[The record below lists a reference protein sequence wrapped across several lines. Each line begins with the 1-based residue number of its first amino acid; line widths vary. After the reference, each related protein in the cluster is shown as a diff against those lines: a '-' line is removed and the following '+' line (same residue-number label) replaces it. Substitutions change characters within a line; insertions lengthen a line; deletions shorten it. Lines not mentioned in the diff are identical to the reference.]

1 MKNLRTILSL
11 FLLAASLTMA
21 YADGPVIRYVRTTGA
36 YKNGG
41 TSWADAK
48 NNIQDAI
55 NAVRDAMQRERATEG
70 RVYVAA
76 GTYTPTESTEARGGA
91 SQYQAFKL
99 YAGITL
105 YGGFSEANPESTPEA
120 RAKVDDNTL
129 GTSYM
134 VNQTILSGNL
144 TSRQAKFAYN
154 TNKHTFSTSFYGNVY
169 HVVWFATEGF
179 NGTKAKDLSRPAC
192 VDGCVITG
200 GNANNT
206 SLIEHTHRAYGG
218 GVYMVPNSVLRN
230 CEIYHCAASRDGG
243 AIYMDGGG
251 LVEQCFVHD
260 NQATGLGVQYG
271 QGGGIAIEGNGRV
284 VRSAVLNNVGRLGGG
299 ISMTGATDKK
309 ANRAVLATLVAHN
322 NALIEAGGIYV
333 ADGGLVNNVSVVRN
347 ACYGTGITQN
357 GMVTGRSAGIYVRN
371 QGTLYNTIM
380 WGGSCTRNNNVQYA
394 FSRSSSG
401 NAATLNH
408 IGVENADR
416 CNWSGTSRQNVHNLS
431 SDNTGETRS
440 TNYPQFTTPH
450 ETKGVISTSHPTQED
465 PRVSLNYGTGNNWAP
480 GATSFIA
487 TIGVLQ
493 KSHAYSSTDILG
505 QPYAVKCALGAYKA
519 VQQQGSGVAHM
530 EAPYQSGDFESGHLT
545 DGQVA
550 TVYVDPNA
558 TSMGTGESWDRPYPD
573 LLTAMAFFRE
583 HGSIENAQ
591 VFVKEGTLTTANS
604 NSTEEDIRQTTIH
617 MYRGTR
623 VYGGFPASLTG
634 TEKAGRNPVKY
645 ITLLSG
651 NVDGTGYD
659 NNAHHLVTYE
669 SDAHNT
675 VLDGFQL
682 RYANA
687 TDAPEGHEN
696 GGALHVHNSSTTTHK
711 VRNCVLA
718 GNTAKHGAAVY
729 LSTGT
734 HFTFE
739 NCIFHN
745 NEVTD
750 HAASGGIDCGVVHV
764 SSGAEA
770 TFNHCN
776 FIRNVGHGLSVQG
789 TATVTS
795 SVFYANLKEAAD
807 DTRGT
812 EQTARL
818 NGILTSGDGAVH
830 GTVTGSG
837 NLYDQYDSNAVNGSA
852 HDQHSAIL
860 TYVKDGSATYPLFV
874 NPTRNAGVSPAGDI
888 TTYGRATDWMPMN
901 MNPMVNALESDTDTD
916 ITLSTPRTYG
926 GRADIGAVEN
936 RKCETYPD
944 GQPASGAIL
953 YVRDYRNSDGTI
965 DLTAGGD
972 GLSWATAINGNAVY
986 QLTSTVHEK
995 VAAAVTEG
1003 LSAKDYAGTVTE
1015 SNGTKT
1021 YTPNETYGEQ
1031 HAKLRAG
1038 NGLDN
1043 KANYNGYYNPNN
1055 KADDGTLDGTDGFFA
1070 TKGQFAHNYQYTSG
1084 LQYAVNLA
1092 RVHNI
1097 NNPVQI
1103 KNSQNVTI
1111 PVPSDYVEVWV
1122 ASGSYFDGKG
1132 YKMQDGVNVFCGF
1145 DEKAIQKGANPAKA
1159 ERHPRLYESIIQ
1171 VREVDSISTSAKY
1184 YRNAWTDVVAMANDN
1199 TARNYDWFRVLTQ
1212 PRNVEGIAAGT
1223 TTGGGTSTGSG
1234 TNPYWDGTTYNP
1246 IISTPDGLAK
1256 SKDRDHAT
1264 FKYATTWDGFII
1276 QGGYFASQHG
1286 DEGGG
1291 GVIIRVNGGVESCEI
1306 RYNLSRSIRGG
1317 GAMVRAGEI
1326 RACSIHDNYNARA
1339 NGGGISVSRHGTVF
1353 NSVIYDNDS
1362 NDKGSQ
1368 CYIDNGYF
1376 YNNTVATTGTKRI
1389 VRNEFFEFGGDSFV
1403 RGSTFINNI
1412 VWPYSS
1418 TTNNK
1423 VDPNKSIKVNNNDL
1437 TVKNNCLPSGT
1448 ALNNNSN
1455 NDNANGVNDYPDFV
1469 DPEHGNFALKSTS
1482 SCINAGMEVP
1492 YYLRTAV
1499 SNDAGFSGNNDGGP
1513 VYTDGTSINVSLD
1526 QAGTT
1531 NIVLPGTDIAYAERV
1546 QDCAVDIGA
1555 YEFNGSYSITPSI
1568 FDEHGN
1574 KLDKEQA
1581 AVAVVAEFYV
1591 TQNGRGKSSAADP
1604 ANAACMQKLQK
1615 VLDAAG
1621 RYKYNNPD
1629 KQVIVKL
1636 AAIRDNSIKYYPC
1649 RTSAPNSAN
1658 PREWSI
1664 MVPHGVELWGGYTD
1678 SYDNDAVNG
1687 FTAPRDVVNHPTYLG
1702 GDYIVERNQATA
1714 YHVVTFT
1721 DRIFDPEGNPYKL
1734 GEETRISTN
1743 AASANNGANGSTIET
1758 DDANLLLMSSNESPI
1773 SRGVVDGCY
1782 ITGGQ
1787 ADGEAFAN
1795 STIAATNSNRYGA
1808 GALINEYG
1816 HVRNCI
1822 IEDNTG
1828 VSGAAVAIMPGGMV
1842 SGSLLRRNTATEQ
1855 GGGVYVFPHNT
1866 QVALAGGATTTLS
1879 NTADGMTKGAV
1890 YTSTIVDNKAGNAGG
1905 GISFN
1910 NDASNK
1916 YPANALFNSVVVW
1929 NNQAPEG
1936 ANVYGYTTPHYD
1948 AATETTI
1955 DVFPFA
1961 YSAVQDMRASGLNN
1975 MSVSSDNTK
1984 GVRFADP
1991 STAEPKPANPLY
2003 GLTFISV
2010 LQETGMPIS
2019 DYQRLQT
2026 ELGLAAADF
2035 TGTPRH
2041 SDGRP
2046 EMSNVEIGARAF
2058 ALRRPAL
2065 TADNLL
2071 TRLYVSQ
2078 PEDVDVPAAE
2088 TLYASAHAIYGQ
2100 QGSSFGY
2107 PFQNLQHALDY
2118 IYKARKTDLTLANSK
2133 KIADTDFEIYVSR
2146 GTYWPTRDLCATGLG
2161 NALGNTFLLPEG
2173 VALSGGYYTQ
2183 EHSGTRHF
2191 YGQKD
2196 NSHSETTIQ
2205 AMVGNETRTVT
2216 IDHLDTQ
2223 AQRDTRKHEDVNAN
2237 LISEPW
2243 EYEYQT
2249 ILSGDAMNTDDH
2261 HVYHVLTVIPD
2272 ASYVGAL
2279 PAAETNGS
2287 YVEGTT
2293 CKQTT
2298 KHPIYMDGLQILDGQ
2313 AQTANKALFAA
2324 RQDGAGIDDATYHAP
2339 YQAYNYYHG
2348 GALMVDGNWCTT
2360 DDGSVDYK
2368 HTGVGTSV
2376 GYRNIP
2382 VTIHNCIINSNR
2394 ANYGGAIS
2402 SNGDLL
2408 ITQCSFAHNMAE
2420 AATETVADNRSAN
2433 YPGNGG
2439 ALYVTK
2445 DVTAV
2450 NTVFANNEA
2459 TKGEGKYDTAPQNTY
2474 VSYRVVA
2481 DDSETTDSKI
2491 FGGAGGVLMGGYNS
2505 HFHLVNCDLVRNKAA
2520 MYPAIYTLNPNNVN
2534 NTNAELST
2542 YNQALNTIFWGNEAS
2557 AAQAEGNVGACAN
2570 FIANYDIDEAGPTPE
2585 NRTQVER
2592 ETAWFCG
2599 YEEGRGNSH
2608 SNSHDYRKMPYTSSG
2623 YLSTK
2628 LGDYHSSQSYG
2639 GTPIHINANIKV
2651 SSSNTGTEG
2660 PNFTNPSLSAGY
2672 DGYMEAADWSFAR
2685 INVLTDQGSGLLKQ
2699 SWTGTDVVT
2708 FDDDQTT
2715 SKGIYNAFQKAHD
2728 SLLPIGE
2735 TEYMRSLG
2743 GEDHLSSYRIAKD
2756 YSPSAQL
2763 AYIDIGVYEY
2773 PHIKLALDEG
2783 DEIDVL
2789 WVTTKEKTDNGPADG
2804 HSWQTP
2810 TSNLQLAMETLLA
2823 SRNGHKKEI
2832 RLMEGEYAPMEQNY
2846 FSVDL
2851 SGIHPVLPT
2860 RWKQTLDQTEFY
2872 PQSLTIK
2879 GGYSQDLEGIYDP
2892 EAYPATLVQNHGDNL
2907 FVVKDARLRFGDLEL
2922 NSASTRVMP
2931 LQIDGVTFMN
2941 TTTNSTA
2948 GSALLYMSQ
2957 DVASPEEVP
2966 TSYWDNDGLATGSV
2980 IPAKLTLSKCI
2991 FRQSTG
2997 ESIVKVEQGGGD
3009 LLIYNTLFA
3018 DNTGV
3023 PLDADCT
3030 TKFINNTVAHN
3041 SAALKINRLG
3051 TSELDFNQNPGGGD
3065 DGEQL
3070 TQRHDGPFKVRRKAL
3085 TGAALDLGTVLYNNV
3100 FWRNNS
3106 DGVQFTLTD
3115 ESKQSNNVYNV
3126 PTSNAVPS
3134 DIASRV
3140 SHNTITGLAYAYDS
3154 QRNRGLSDTNDDLA
3168 NGPNFK
3174 DPTNDVVS
3182 DRDYHLNVS
3191 MTLIN
3196 KGEDALYDSNTYD
3209 ISYYEHD
3216 YVTEL
3221 NENKYTDLDLAGRQR
3236 KVGTIDLGAYE
3247 FRDALERVL
3256 YVNPDPAITG
3266 GDGSTWQYAIQ
3277 DVQQAINLAA
3287 LYSDINGAE
3296 AFVFVRGNSEQ
3307 NMGRLTLR
3315 PGVNVY
3321 GSVTLLD
3328 EAPRLNLADRTA
3340 DLADGDRDLDLIRQ
3354 YEAKVR
3360 TSRTGMA
3367 TKTAT
3372 TNSLIAGL
3380 TTEGSF
3386 GNSTHTNKYYLST
3399 ILDGFHITCPKD
3411 ALPTTEPIV
3420 NLTPASVGTNHAVA
3434 LRNAVIYGNNQAVT
3448 HDSQT
3453 EPLVKATDALLYNV
3467 LLVDNETPAAST
3479 AHNGLIYLG
3488 ANAYALGVTA
3498 VQNGMSREKAFTGGG
3513 DPSPVEDRYVGC
3525 IYHNPADEPAQTPF
3539 VQHQVKA
3546 KSDPETTLFA
3556 DTYHAKYQLKDG
3568 QSNIDALTAE
3578 QVSNAISAS
3587 KYFGTTVANYGP
3599 DYHHPINLAVDLDL
3613 MSNPRAVNSKM
3624 DFGALETWTLTSTRV
3639 ANTKPEATLT
3649 DSSWDGNGG
3658 GLKYKDETYTPI
3670 SFTVP
3675 NYPQEGSVIYL
3686 NYLKGET
3693 STSGTLSLD
3702 YALLPADYT
3711 LTPSYLLLQQGAS
3724 LYGNGVGVQ
3733 AVQVAVDKGLSTD
3746 GTIVALPYA
3755 INSITGSGTPACYK
3769 YNGLKR
3775 SHWQYKFHASNS
3787 DAWNE
3792 VATTPFSSAN
3802 NGILVTGIN
3811 GTARIMGYGSNETA
3825 YVYTELRDGKSKSV
3839 TLTPNDD
3846 TESTNNA
3853 ADFTDKDNMGWNLI
3867 GLPYLVSE
3875 YKPYATNSTSG
3886 YTHTMDGI
3894 SSEVSALHIPH
3905 TLWIYYNEVQ
3915 DGKSTGSNSAGY
3927 YSVPSWDSTPAN
3939 WHMTSG
3945 TPAIWW
3951 GEGLFLQTAA
3961 KAETLTFYRPDYVAP
3976 TSGTRR
3982 MSRYYEGEL
3991 PEEDELTPLAPAFHT
4006 RKVTVRTGQLR
4017 VEVPTDATAV
4027 EVINA
4032 AGQVVTTTDTT
4043 TDIHL
4048 NNGIYILRVR
4058 H

>member
-21 YADGPVIRYVRTTGA
+21 HADGVVIRYVRTTGA

-41 TSWADAK
+41 TTWEDAK
-48 NNIQDAI
+48 NNVQDAI
-55 NAVRDAMQRERATEG
+55 NAVRDVMKQTGATEG

-76 GTYTPTESTEARGGA
+76 GTYTPTESTEARGA

-105 YGGFSEANPESTPEA
+105 YGGFSEPGPESTPEA
-120 RAKVDDNTL
+120 TPEARVKVADNTL

-134 VNQTILSGNL
+134 VNKTVLSGNL

-179 NGTKAKDLSRPAC
+179 TGNKAEGLKSQAC

-218 GVYMVPNSVLRN
+218 GVYMVQNSVLRN

-251 LVEQCFVHD
+251 QVEQCFVHD

-299 ISMTGATDKK
+299 ISMTGATDQQ

-322 NALIEAGGIYV
+322 NALIEAGGIYM
-333 ADGGLVNNVSVVRN
+333 ADGGLVNNVTVVRN

-431 SDNTGETRS
+431 ADNTGS
-440 TNYPQFTTPH
+440 NPSVNYPAFAAPH
-450 ETKGVISTSHPTQED
+450 ATQGVISTSHSTQED
-465 PRVSLNYGTGNNWAP
+465 PRVSLDYGTGNNWAP
-480 GATSFIA
+480 QPTSFIA

-493 KSHAYSSTDILG
+493 KSLDYSRTDILG
-505 QPYAVKCALGAYKA
+505 QAFAVKCALGAYKA
-519 VQQQGSGVAHM
+519 MQQQASGVAHM
-530 EAPYQSGDFESGHLT
+530 EVPYKGDDFKDSDLT
-545 DGQVA
+545 PDTSDNDILKVA

-558 TSMGTGESWDRPYPD
+558 TSMGDGTSWTSPYPD
-573 LLTAMAFFRE
+573 LLTAMAFFRD
-583 HGSIENAQ
+583 HGGINNAQ
-591 VFVKEGTLTTANS
+591 VLVKEGTLTTANS
-604 NSTEEDIRQTTIH
+604 NSTEDDIRKTTIH

-623 VYGGFPASLTG
+623 VYGGFPASLKG
-634 TEKAGRNPVKY
+634 TDKEGRNPVKY

-651 NVDGTGYD
+651 NVDGTGYA

-669 SDAHNT
+669 TSAHNT
-675 VLDGFQL
+675 VLDGFQF
-682 RYANA
+682 RYGNA
-687 TDAPEGHEN
+687 TGDTIAN
-696 GGALHVHNSSTTTHK
+696 CGAALYIHDNSDTSETNVHH

-718 GNTAKHGAAVY
+718 GNTAQHGAAVY
-729 LSTGT
+729 LSAGT

-750 HAASGGIDCGVVHV
+750 HAAVGGDIDCGVVHV
-764 SSGAEA
+764 NADA
-770 TFNHCN
+770 VAVFDHCN

-789 TATVTS
+789 TATVNS
-795 SVFYANLKEAAD
+795 SVFYANLKEAVD

-812 EQTARL
+812 TEGARL
-818 NGILTSGDGAVH
+818 NGILTNGDGAVH
-830 GTVTGSG
+830 GTGTGSG
-837 NLYDQYDSNAVNGSA
+837 NLYDCHDTNAVNGSA
-852 HDQHSAIL
+852 IL
-860 TYVKDGSATYPLFV
+860 TYAKDGSATYPLFV

-986 QLTSTVHEK
+986 KLTSTEQGKESQTTV
-995 VAAAVTEG
+995 
-1003 LSAKDYAGTVTE
+1003 SAKDYAGSTFVDG
-1015 SNGTKT
+1015 SFTKNTT
-1021 YTPNETYGEQ
+1021 YPEYNEDF
-1031 HAKLRAG
+1031 AKLDG
-1038 NGLDN
+1038 NHID
-1043 KANYNGYYNPNN
+1043 NYNGFRNKNN
-1055 KADDGTLDGTDGFFA
+1055 KADDGTEEVFFD
-1070 TKGQFAHNYQYTSG
+1070 HNYQYTSG
-1084 LQYAVNLA
+1084 LQYAVNKA
-1092 RVHNI
+1092 RLLNI
-1097 NNPVQI
+1097 DL
-1103 KNSQNVTI
+1103 KAQNAGV
-1111 PVPSDYVEVWV
+1111 VPDSIEVWV

-1132 YKMQDGVNVFCGF
+1132 YKMQDGVNVFSGF
-1145 DEKAIQKGANPAKA
+1145 NEAAIKAGASPAKI
-1159 ERHPRLYESIIQ
+1159 ERQPRDYKTTIQ
-1171 VREVDSISTSAKY
+1171 VREVSANPSDPNY
-1184 YRNAWTDVVAMANDN
+1184 YRNAWTDVTGTINRGGN
-1199 TARNYDWFRVLTQ
+1199 KTGQHYDWFRVLTQ
-1212 PRNVEGIAAGT
+1212 PRSVEGGYS
-1223 TTGGGTSTGSG
+1223 GMKTSGY
-1234 TNPYWDGTTYNP
+1234 NNNVHFDGTTYNP
-1246 IISTPDGLAK
+1246 LISYSSQIAK
-1256 SKDRDHAT
+1256 VKENAT
-1264 FKYATTWDGFII
+1264 FKHVTKWDGFII
-1276 QGGYFASQHG
+1276 QGGFFLSSDG
-1286 DEGGG
+1286 DEAGGG
-1291 GVIIRVNGGVESCEI
+1291 AQIRCNGQLENCEI
-1306 RYNLSRSIRGG
+1306 RYNLSKSERGG
-1317 GAMVRAGEI
+1317 GVGVRVGDI
-1326 RACSIHDNYNARA
+1326 IGCSIHDNYNEAKY
-1339 NGGGISVSRHGTVF
+1339 GGGICASRHATIY

-1362 NDKGSQ
+1362 YGAGSQ
-1368 CYIDNGYF
+1368 AYIDNAYF
-1376 YNNTVATTGTKRI
+1376 YNNTIASTGTKTLAQ
-1389 VRNEFFEFGGDSFV
+1389 NSFFAFGDNDYLL
-1403 RGSTFINNI
+1403 GSTFINNI

-1418 TTNNK
+1418 TADNH
-1423 VDPNKSIKVNNNDL
+1423 VDATKSIDVNRANL
-1437 TVKNNCLPSGT
+1437 TVKNNCLPPPPGVPVG
-1448 ALNNNSN
+1448 AAGSN
-1455 NDNANGVNDYPDFV
+1455 NDNHGGVTAYPDFV
-1469 DPEHGNFALKSTS
+1469 DPTNGNFALKNTS
-1482 SCINAGMEVP
+1482 NCINAGLEVP
-1492 YYLRTAV
+1492 YYYQTAV
-1499 SNDAGFSGNNDGGP
+1499 QGDTGFAGNTDSRPVFVTKTNALTTTFSADLP
-1513 VYTDGTSINVSLD
+1513 TTD
-1526 QAGTT
+1526 
-1531 NIVLPGTDIAYAERV
+1531 IVLPGTDIVYADRI

-1555 YEFNGSYSITPSI
+1555 YEFNGSYSITPQVVG
-1568 FDEHGN
+1568 D
-1574 KLDKEQA
+1574 
-1581 AVAVVAEFYV
+1581 VASFFV

-1621 RYKYNNPD
+1621 RYKYNNPT

-1678 SYDNDAVNG
+1678 HYDNPAVNG

-1702 GDYIVERNQATA
+1702 GKYIVERNQATA

-1721 DRIFDPEGNPYKL
+1721 DRIFDPEGNPYLKD
-1734 GEETRISTN
+1734 ETDLISSN
-1743 AASANNGANGSTIET
+1743 AASGNNGSAIET
-1758 DDANLLLMSSNESPI
+1758 DDTKLRLMSSNKNVT
-1773 SRGVVDGCY
+1773 SRGVVDGCF
-1782 ITGGQ
+1782 IVGGQ

-1795 STIAATNSNRYGA
+1795 ATNAATNSNRYGA

-1828 VSGAAVAIMPGGMV
+1828 VSGAAVAIMPGGLV

-1855 GGGVYVFPHNT
+1855 GGGVYVFPHGT
-1866 QVALAGGATTTLS
+1866 ELALAGGVHATVSNESLS
-1879 NTADGMTKGAV
+1879 KGAV

-1910 NDASNK
+1910 NDASNAH
-1916 YPANALFNSVVVW
+1916 PANALFNSVVVW

-2058 ALRRPAL
+2058 ALRRPTL
-2065 TADNLL
+2065 TAGNLL

-2118 IYKARKTDLTLANSK
+2118 IYKARKSGLTLAGSK
-2133 KIADTDFEIYVSR
+2133 SVADTDFEIYVSR

-2191 YGQKD
+2191 YGQLG
-2196 NSHSETTIQ
+2196 SSQPSETTIQ
-2205 AMVGNETRTVT
+2205 AMVGDVTRTVT

-2223 AQRDTRKHEDVNAN
+2223 AQRNTRKHEDVNAN

-2279 PAAETNGS
+2279 PAVTANDS
-2287 YVEGTT
+2287 YTAGTT

-2298 KHPIYMDGLQILDGQ
+2298 QHPIYMDGLQILDGQ

-2324 RQDGAGIDDATYHAP
+2324 PGHAST
-2339 YQAYNYYHG
+2339 QAYNYYHG
-2348 GALMVDGNWCTT
+2348 GALMVDGNWLCTT
-2360 DDGSVDYK
+2360 VNGSVDYK

-2420 AATETVADNRSAN
+2420 AATELVADGHNAN

-2459 TKGEGKYDTAPQNTY
+2459 RKTDIDTAPSNGY
-2474 VSYRVVA
+2474 VSYRVA
-2481 DDSETTDSKI
+2481 EGGATTTTQSI
-2491 FGGAGGVLMGGYNS
+2491 FGGAGGAVMAGFNSYYN
-2505 HFHLVNCDLVRNKAA
+2505 FVNCDFVRNKAN
-2520 MYPAIYTLNPNNVN
+2520 MYPAIYTLNPRAVDSEHGNM
-2534 NTNAELST
+2534 S
-2542 YNQALNTIFWGNEAS
+2542 LNTAFWGNEAN
-2557 AAQAEGNVGACAN
+2557 AATQKAGDATLQFASQLVTNVFKGTGADPHNYMPANQTDLDGCYGN
-2570 FIANYDIDEAGPTPE
+2570 
-2585 NRTQVER
+2585 
-2592 ETAWFCG
+2592 AWFCG
-2599 YEEGRGNSH
+2599 YEAGTNKTAVNTTDCR
-2608 SNSHDYRKMPYTSSG
+2608 
-2623 YLSTK
+2623 ST
-2628 LGDYHSSQSYG
+2628 LTGVGQWIEVTTHQNCNV
-2639 GTPIHINANIKV
+2639 TV

-2685 INVLTDQGSGLLKQ
+2685 INVLTDQGSGYLKQ
-2699 SWTGTDVVT
+2699 TWNQEGTEVSFVNEI
-2708 FDDDQTT
+2708 
-2715 SKGIYNAFQKAHD
+2715 KKPEGNEYEYYGIYDAYQDKYSH
-2728 SLLPIGE
+2728 LLPIRE

-2804 HSWQTP
+2804 HTWQTP

-2922 NSASTRVMP
+2922 NAASTRVMP

-2948 GSALLYMSQ
+2948 GSALLYKSQ

-2966 TSYWDNDGLATGSV
+2966 TSYWKNDGLATGSV

-2997 ESIVKVEQGGGD
+2997 QSIVKVEQGGGD

-3051 TSELDFNQNPGGGD
+3051 TSELPFNQNPNEEG

-3115 ESKQSNNVYNV
+3115 ESKNSDNVYSV

-3134 DIASRV
+3134 EIASRV
-3140 SHNTITGLAYAYDS
+3140 SHNTITGLPYAPYDS
-3154 QRNRGLSDTNDDLA
+3154 QRNRGLSNTNDDLA

-3174 DPTNDVVS
+3174 DPDNTNLS
-3182 DRDYHLNVS
+3182 LRDYHLNVS

-3196 KGEDALYDSNTYD
+3196 KGDDPLYDSNTYD
-3209 ISYYEHD
+3209 ISYYDHD
-3216 YVTEL
+3216 YTVIGE
-3221 NENKYTDLDLAGRQR
+3221 EKYTDLDLAGRKR
-3236 KVGTIDLGAYE
+3236 KVGHIDLGAYE

-3296 AFVFVRGNSEQ
+3296 AFVFVRGNSSQ

-3328 EAPRLNLADRTA
+3328 EAPRLAIDDRTNDLADR
-3340 DLADGDRDLDLIRQ
+3340 DRDLDLIRQ

-3380 TTEGSF
+3380 TTEGEF
-3386 GNSTHTNKYYLST
+3386 VNSKHDQQYYLTT
-3399 ILDGFHITCPKD
+3399 ILDGFHITCPEN
-3411 ALPTTEPIV
+3411 ALPNTEPIV
-3420 NLTPASVGTNHAVA
+3420 NLTPASVGTNDKHAVA
-3434 LRNAVIYGNNQAVT
+3434 LRNAVIYGNHQAVA
-3448 HDSQT
+3448 
-3453 EPLVKATDALLYNV
+3453 EKPLVKATDALLYNV
-3467 LLVDNETPAAST
+3467 LLVDNETPAATT
-3479 AHNGLIYLG
+3479 AHNGLIDLG
-3488 ANAYALGVTA
+3488 TNAYALGVTA
-3498 VQNGMSREKAFTGGG
+3498 VQNGMAKDDALTGDGT
-3513 DPSPVEDRYVGC
+3513 PSAVAARYVGC
-3525 IYHNPADEPAQTPF
+3525 IYHTDEQAQTPVASPF

-3556 DTYHAKYQLKDG
+3556 DTYHAKYQLADG
-3568 QSNIDALTAE
+3568 QGSYIDALTAE
-3578 QVSNAISAS
+3578 QLKTAIPT
-3587 KYFGTTVANYGP
+3587 KYYGTTAANYGP
-3599 DYHHPINLAVDLDL
+3599 DYHHPINPAVDLDL
-3613 MSNPRAVNSKM
+3613 MSNPRIVGIAM
-3624 DFGALETWTLTSTRV
+3624 DFGALETWTLTDTRV
-3639 ANTKPEATLT
+3639 ANTTQGATLT
-3649 DSSWDGNGG
+3649 NSSWNGG
-3658 GLKYKDETYTPI
+3658 GSALTYNGKSYDVM

-3686 NYLKGET
+3686 NKGA

-3733 AVQVAVDKGLSTD
+3733 AVQVAVDKTLSTD

-3755 INSITGSGTPACYK
+3755 INSITAHGSGSGTPACYE
-3769 YNGLKR
+3769 YSGEER
-3775 SHWQYKFHASNS
+3775 SDWQYKFHASES

-3792 VATTPFSSAN
+3792 VTKAPFSSAN
-3802 NGILVTGIN
+3802 NGILVMGID
-3811 GTARIMGYGSNETA
+3811 GTARIMGYGNNETA
-3825 YVYTELRDGKSKSV
+3825 YVYTELRGGKSKSV

-3875 YKPYATNSTSG
+3875 YKPYATKTTSG
-3886 YTHTMDGI
+3886 YMQTMTGL
-3894 SSEVSALHIPH
+3894 STEVSALHIPH
-3905 TLWIYYNEVQ
+3905 TLWIYYNEVA
-3915 DGKSTGSNSAGY
+3915 GGTSTGGNTAGY
-3927 YSVPSWDSTPAN
+3927 YSVPSWDNTPSE
-3939 WHMTSG
+3939 WHISG
-3945 TPAIWW
+3945 IPAIWW

-3976 TSGTRR
+3976 VSPKSGTRR
-3982 MSRYYEGEL
+3982 MTRYYAGEL

-4027 EVINA
+4027 EVIDA
-4032 AGQVVTTTDTT
+4032 QGRVRATTDTT
-4043 TDIHL
+4043 TSLHL
-4048 NNGIYILRVR
+4048 PNGVYILRVR